1 MIVLLKKP
9 ISRVDMKVTSALIVA
24 STMLIAC
31 LSVSIK
37 AQEAISE
44 KPHSKES
51 LLKEPVSKEAVS
63 KEPLLTKSQYTT
75 NVVIDGLSFPKS
87 IEVLPSGVI
96 LVTQR
101 DGQLAIINE
110 SNAQSRVKVSLP
122 GLYTKGQGG
131 WLDVIPADDFDTSST
146 LLLSYSKGT
155 DSENKLV
162 VVSGQF
168 SSASGVTNI
177 QPVFEINT
185 FRDTPVHYGA
195 KLLSLG
201 NEEYLLTSGDGFDYR
216 EQAQVVSS
224 HLGKVLGFT
233 ITGEPLANAPFPESP
248 YVYTLGHRNPQGL
261 VITQSGDI
269 LLNEHGPDGG
279 DEINRVTRGN
289 NYGWPVVTLGVD
301 YSGAQI
307 SPFDH
312 YDGMVNPVLDWTPSI
327 APSSMA
333 IYNDDRFTA
342 LKNTAIVTALKT
354 KRVYAVPLK
363 NLREGSVVKGA
374 RLLLDKIDTRLRDV
388 AIDKNGDILLLTDG
402 EKGKVIR
409 ISPVN

>member
-1 MIVLLKKP
+1 
-9 ISRVDMKVTSALIVA
+9 MKITSALIVA
-24 STMLIAC
+24 STVLIAC
-31 LSVSIK
+31 LPISIK

-44 KPHSKES
+44 KPQSKEL
-51 LLKEPVSKEAVS
+51 LLKEPVSKE
-63 KEPLLTKSQYTT
+63 PLLKESQYST

-87 IEVLPSGVI
+87 IEVLPSGII

-101 DGQLAIINE
+101 YGQLAIISE

-177 QPVFEINT
+177 QTVFEINR

-233 ITGEPLANAPFPESP
+233 INGEPLANAPFPESP

-261 VITQSGDI
+261 VITSSGEI

-279 DEINRVTRGN
+279 DEINRVTRGD

-333 IYNDDRFTA
+333 IYNDGEFVA

-354 KRVYAVPLK
+354 KRVYAVPLE
-363 NLREGSVVKGA
+363 NLKKGSMVKGA
-374 RLLLDKIDTRLRDV
+374 RLLLDKIETRLRDV
-388 AIDKNGDILLLTDG
+388 AIDTNGDILLLTDG

>member
-1 MIVLLKKP
+1 
-9 ISRVDMKVTSALIVA
+9 MKITSALILA
-24 STMLIAC
+24 STVLIAC
-31 LSVSIK
+31 LPISIK

-44 KPHSKES
+44 KSQPKE
-51 LLKEPVSKEAVS
+51 LLLKEAVS
-63 KEPLLTKSQYTT
+63 KEPLLKKSQYST

-87 IEVLPSGVI
+87 IEVLPGGII

-101 DGQLAIINE
+101 DGQLAIISE

-233 ITGEPLANAPFPESP
+233 IDGEPLANAPFPESP

-307 SPFDH
+307 SPFDR
-312 YDGMVNPVLDWTPSI
+312 YGGMVNPLLDWTPSI

-333 IYNDDRFTA
+333 IYNDGGFMV

-354 KRVYAVPLK
+354 KRVYAVPLE
-363 NLREGSVVKGA
+363 NLKKGSMVKGA
-374 RLLLDKIDTRLRDV
+374 RLLLDKIETRLRDV
-388 AIDKNGDILLLTDG
+388 AIDTNGDILLLTDG

>member
-1 MIVLLKKP
+1 
-9 ISRVDMKVTSALIVA
+9 MKVTSALIVA

>member
-1 MIVLLKKP
+1 MKITSVL
-9 ISRVDMKVTSALIVA
+9 IVTSA
-24 STMLIAC
+24 MLIAC
-31 LSVSIK
+31 LSISIK

-44 KPHSKES
+44 KPQSKES

-63 KEPLLTKSQYTT
+63 KEVVSKEPLLKESQYST

-110 SNAQSRVKVSLP
+110 SNAQSRVKVNLS

-168 SSASGVTNI
+168 SSAFGVTNI

-185 FRDTPVHYGA
+185 VRDTPVHYGA

-261 VITQSGDI
+261 VITSSGEI

-279 DEINRVTRGN
+279 DEINRVTRGD

-307 SPFDH
+307 SPFNH
-312 YDGMVNPVLDWTPSI
+312 YEGMVNPLLDWTPSI

-333 IYNDDRFTA
+333 IYNDDGFTA

-354 KRVYAVPLK
+354 KRVYAVPLE
-363 NLREGSVVKGA
+363 NLRDGSIVKGA
-374 RLLLDKIDTRLRDV
+374 KLLLDKIDTRLRDV

>member
-1 MIVLLKKP
+1 MKITSVL
-9 ISRVDMKVTSALIVA
+9 IVTSA
-24 STMLIAC
+24 MLIAC
-31 LSVSIK
+31 LSISIK

-44 KPHSKES
+44 KPQSKES

-63 KEPLLTKSQYTT
+63 KEAVSKEPLLKESQYST
-75 NVVIDGLSFPKS
+75 NVVMDGLSFPKS
-87 IEVLPSGVI
+87 IEVLSGGII

-101 DGQLAIINE
+101 DGHLAIISE

-233 ITGEPLANAPFPESP
+233 IDGEPLADVPFPENP

-261 VITQSGDI
+261 VMTQSGDI

-312 YDGMVNPVLDWTPSI
+312 YDGMVNPMLDWTPSI

-333 IYNDDRFTA
+333 IYNDGGFVA

-354 KRVYAVPLK
+354 KRVYAVPLE
-363 NLREGSVVKGA
+363 NLKKGSMVKGA
-374 RLLLDKIDTRLRDV
+374 RLLLDKIETRLRDV
-388 AIDKNGDILLLTDG
+388 AIDINGDILLLTDG

>member
-1 MIVLLKKP
+1 
-9 ISRVDMKVTSALIVA
+9 MKITSALIVA
-24 STMLIAC
+24 STVLIAC
-31 LSVSIK
+31 LPISIK

-44 KPHSKES
+44 KSQPKELLLKEPASKEALS
-51 LLKEPVSKEAVS
+51 KEPVSKE
-63 KEPLLTKSQYTT
+63 PLLKESQYST

-87 IEVLPSGVI
+87 IEVLPGGIV

-101 DGQLAIINE
+101 DGQLAIISE

-122 GLYTKGQGG
+122 GLYIKGQGG

-233 ITGEPLANAPFPESP
+233 INGEPLANAPFPESP

-307 SPFDH
+307 SPFDR
-312 YDGMVNPVLDWTPSI
+312 YDGMVNPLLDWTPSI

-333 IYNDDRFTA
+333 IYNDGGFA
-342 LKNTAIVTALKT
+342 VLKNTAIVTALKT
-354 KRVYAVPLK
+354 KRVYAVPLE
-363 NLREGSVVKGA
+363 NLKKGSMVKGA
-374 RLLLDKIDTRLRDV
+374 RLLLDKIETRLRDV
-388 AIDKNGDILLLTDG
+388 AIDINGDILLLTDG